1 MMNPLNP
8 LLWAAGAVQLI
19 IVGSNAVLPTKLHY
33 DENLSKMSPLLRQI
47 FVVHSIYVVLVVLG
61 FSGLCFFFAARLSGG
76 DPLGRSLS
84 AFLAVFWLLRIA
96 LQLAYYDPEYRR
108 QHRLAD
114 VAYTGACCFLGG
126 VFAVA
131 AIGISR

>member
-1 MMNPLNP
+1 MNPLIP

-19 IVGSNAVLPTKLHY
+19 IVGANVVLPKKLKY
-33 DENLSKMSPLLRQI
+33 NENLSRMSPLLRQI
-47 FVVHSIYVVLVVLG
+47 FVVHSIYIVMVVMG
-61 FSGLCFFFAARLSGG
+61 FSGLCFFFSARLLDG

-84 AFLAVFWLLRIA
+84 AFLAGFWLLRIV
-96 LQLAYYDPEYRR
+96 LQLAYYDGDYRR

-126 VFAVA
+126 
-131 AIGISR
+131 

>member
-1 MMNPLNP
+1 MRTHIP

-19 IVGSNAVLPTKLHY
+19 MVGANVVLPKKLHY
-33 DENLSKMSPLLRQI
+33 QENLSKMSPLLRQI
-47 FVVHSIYVVLVVLG
+47 FVVHSMYIVLVVTG
-61 FSGLCFFFAARLSGG
+61 FSGLCFFFSARLLDG

-84 AFLAVFWLLRIA
+84 AFLAVFWLFRIA
-96 LQLAYYDPEYRR
+96 LQLAYYDSDYRR
-108 QHRLAD
+108 EHRLAD

-131 AIGISR
+131 AIGI